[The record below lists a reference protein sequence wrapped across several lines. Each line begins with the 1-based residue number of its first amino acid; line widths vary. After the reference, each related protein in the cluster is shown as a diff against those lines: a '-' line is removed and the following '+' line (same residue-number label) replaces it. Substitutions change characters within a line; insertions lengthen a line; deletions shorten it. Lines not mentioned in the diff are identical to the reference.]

1 LREYE
6 VIVVLKPDL
15 DEEARSQVIERVEG
29 WLGSA
34 DDDSTELNVK
44 HWGQRNLAYPIM
56 KYTEGYYLLYDLELD
71 PTKISDIER
80 NILYMDDVLR
90 HLLVRKQS

>member
-1 LREYE
+1 MREYE

-15 DEEARSQVIERVEG
+15 DDEARSQVIERVEG
-29 WLGSA
+29 WLGYSE
-34 DDDSTELNVK
+34 DESTDLTVK
-44 HWGQRNLAYPIM
+44 HWGQRNLAYPIE

-80 NILYMDDVLR
+80 NILYLDDVLR
-90 HLLVRKQS
+90 HLVVRKQS